1 MSEFALRAMA
11 VMRSEAAVRSG
22 PEEPCFA
29 TPRRIQTFHR
39 RARYHSQAQITA
51 IHELERDFRCK
62 DCSRLR
68 GFSCKRNCL
77 VLLRTPKISAGDPP
91 STWWANDVRL

>member
-39 RARYHSQAQITA
+39 LLARAAWSVRVLRVAKRHFDEMSRRQLEADPRSTRGDTA
-51 IHELERDFRCK
+51 RG
-62 DCSRLR
+62 CSRTGTRLAMQ
-68 GFSCKRNCL
+68 G
-77 VLLRTPKISAGDPP
+77 LLAAS
-91 STWWANDVRL
+91 RLFL